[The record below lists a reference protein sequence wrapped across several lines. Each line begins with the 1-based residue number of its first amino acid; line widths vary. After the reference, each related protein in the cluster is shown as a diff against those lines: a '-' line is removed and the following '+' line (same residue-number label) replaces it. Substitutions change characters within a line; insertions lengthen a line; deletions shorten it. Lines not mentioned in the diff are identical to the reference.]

1 MHALQVL
8 AEQQRVTFDK
18 PTVMNQQIV
27 AIEAATLR
35 GRRPR
40 HSGSNA
46 RLGAHGIEVSLPLLR
61 VALSDGAQGFG
72 FCRIEQTR
80 AQELLGQ
87 NFSALYREESGVD
100 ASWRD
105 CEYPLWDLAG
115 QIFAQPVYTLAAKI
129 TGHQHELAHSAPCY
143 DTSLYFDDLACRDDN
158 EAANLMA
165 TEAREG
171 FEVGH
176 RAFKIKVGRGARH
189 MELEAGT
196 RRDIAI
202 IRAIRQAVGPDCQLL
217 LDANNGWNL
226 NLTKRV
232 LDETSDCDIFWIEEA
247 FHEDEVLYRDLKN
260 WLSDNGLETLIAD
273 GEGAASP
280 HLLYWARDGLVDVIQ
295 YDIFGHGLSRW
306 LETGQQL
313 DEWGVRTAPHHYGGS
328 IGNFVA
334 PHLAGALK
342 HFSFVEWD
350 EAHVP
355 GLNSERYK
363 VCDGRVQVPD
373 APGFGLSLDE
383 EFFAQRVRENG
394 WKITA

>member
-1 MHALQVL
+1 
-8 AEQQRVTFDK
+8 
-18 PTVMNQQIV
+18 MNHHIV

-46 RLGAHGIEVSLPLLR
+46 RLGAHGIEVTLPLVR
-61 VALSDGAQGFG
+61 VSLSGGAQGFG
-72 FCRIEQTR
+72 FCRFSQVR
-80 AQELLGQ
+80 ARELLGQ
-87 NFSALYREESGVD
+87 NFSVLYNDEGGVN

-115 QIFAQPVYTLAAKI
+115 QLMQAPVYKILARQL
-129 TGHQHELAHSAPCY
+129 GREVVNDYSAPCY
-143 DTSLYFDDLACRDDN
+143 DTSLYFDDLDCCDDL
-158 EAANLMA
+158 EAASLMA
-165 TEAREG
+165 NEAREG
-171 FEVGH
+171 FEKGH

-202 IRAIRQAVGPDCQLL
+202 IRAIRQSIGPDCQLL

-232 LDETSDCDIFWIEEA
+232 LGETADCNIFWIEEA
-247 FHEDEVLYRDLKN
+247 FHEDDVLYRDLKN
-260 WLSDNGLETLIAD
+260 WLRTHKLPTLIAD

-280 HLLYWARDGLVDVIQ
+280 HLLNWARDGMVDVVQ

-334 PHLAGALK
+334 PHLAGALQ

-355 GLNSERYK
+355 GLNSELYK
-363 VCDGRVQVPD
+363 VCQGRVQVPD

-383 EFFAQRVRENG
+383 EFFAHQMREKG
-394 WKITA
+394 WKIEA

>member
-1 MHALQVL
+1 
-8 AEQQRVTFDK
+8 
-18 PTVMNQQIV
+18 MNHQIV
-27 AIEAATLR
+27 AIEAAHLR

-46 RLGAHGIEVSLPLLR
+46 RLGEHGIDVTLPLLR
-61 VALSDGAQGFG
+61 VSTADGAQGFG
-72 FCRIEQTR
+72 FCRINATR
-80 AQELLGQ
+80 AEQLLRQ
-87 NFSALYREESGVD
+87 DFSALYNDENGVS
-100 ASWRD
+100 ANWRD

-115 QIFAQPVYTLAAKI
+115 QIAREPVYALLARQLGREVANS
-129 TGHQHELAHSAPCY
+129 HSAPCY
-143 DTSLYFDDLACRDDN
+143 DTSLYFDDLACRDDL
-158 EAANLMA
+158 EAAALMA
-165 TEAREG
+165 GEAREG
-171 FEVGH
+171 FAAGH

-202 IRAIRQAVGPDCQLL
+202 IRATREAVGPDCQLL

-232 LDETSDCDIFWIEEA
+232 LDETSDCEIFWIEEA
-247 FHEDEVLYRDLKN
+247 FHEDEVLYQDLKN
-260 WLSDNGLETLIAD
+260 WMRDNSFKTLIAD
-273 GEGAASP
+273 GEGSASP
-280 HLLYWARDGLVDVIQ
+280 HLLNWARDGLVDVIQ

-306 LETGQQL
+306 LETGKQL
-313 DEWGVRTAPHHYGGS
+313 DAWGVRTAPHHYGGS

-334 PHLAGALK
+334 PHLAGALQ

-355 GLNSERYK
+355 GLNAELYQVR
-363 VCDGRVQVPD
+363 DGRVEVPN

-383 EFFAQRVRENG
+383 EFFAQQVRENG
-394 WKITA
+394 WKIEA